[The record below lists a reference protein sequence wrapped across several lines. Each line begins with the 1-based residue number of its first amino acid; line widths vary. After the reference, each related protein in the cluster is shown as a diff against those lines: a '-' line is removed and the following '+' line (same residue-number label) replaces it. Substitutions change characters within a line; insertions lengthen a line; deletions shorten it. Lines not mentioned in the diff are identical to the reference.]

1 MQENNIKIGFIGSGN
16 IANAIINGILK
27 SNIIKKENINIFD
40 TDISKTK
47 NFKELGLNITACA
60 NDAAEISDY
69 LFLTVKPQVYE
80 DVLSNMKIPEKTI
93 IITVAPGITINF
105 IKKLTGEK
113 RKVLRTMPN
122 TPALVGEGVTAYTFS
137 DGFSEEEKEF
147 SKKLLNAFSESFFMK
162 EDKLDAIISV
172 SGSSPAYA
180 YMFIDAIA
188 KSGKKQ
194 GIDYNT
200 ALIMAAKTVLGSAKL
215 LLMSDEAP
223 EILIDRVCS
232 KGGTTIEAVN
242 HLNEKDFYKTIAE
255 AMEKCTK
262 RALEMKK

>member
-1 MQENNIKIGFIGSGN
+1 MKTKKIGFIGSGN
-16 IANAIINGILK
+16 IATAIINGILK
-27 SNIIKKENINIFD
+27 SKLIKERNINIFD
-40 TDISKTK
+40 TDSKKTQAFSEKGLTITTSASEAAK
-47 NFKELGLNITACA
+47 N
-60 NDAAEISDY
+60 SDY
-69 LFLTVKPQVYE
+69 LFLTVKPQIYE
-80 DVLSNMKIPEKTI
+80 DVLSAMEIPDETI
-93 IITVAPGITINF
+93 LITVAPGITINF

-113 RKVLRTMPN
+113 RKVIRTMPN

-137 DGFSEEEKEF
+137 EELNDEEKFFAKE
-147 SKKLLNAFSESFFMK
+147 LLNAFSESFYMT

-172 SGSSPAYA
+172 SGSSPAYT

-215 LLMSDEAP
+215 LLESDEEP
-223 EILIDRVCS
+223 QILIERVCS

-242 HLNEKDFYKTIAE
+242 YLNDNNFSSIIDS
-255 AMEKCTK
+255 AMQKCTK

>member
-1 MQENNIKIGFIGSGN
+1 MSNNIKIGFIGCGN

-27 SNIIKKENINIFD
+27 SEIIKKESINIFD
-40 TDISKTK
+40 TDSIKTK
-47 NFKELGLNITACA
+47 AFSEKGINITKSASE
-60 NDAAEISDY
+60 AAKNSDY

-80 DVLSNMKIPEKTI
+80 DVLKAMEIPEETI
-93 IITVAPGITINF
+93 LITVAPGITIDF

-137 DGFSEEEKEF
+137 DGFNEEEKAF
-147 SKKLLNAFSESFFMK
+147 SKKLLSSFSECFYMT

-188 KSGKKQ
+188 KSGAKQ
-194 GIDYNT
+194 GIDYKT

-215 LLMSDEAP
+215 LLQSEEDA
-223 EILIDRVCS
+223 EILIERVCS

-242 HLNEKDFYKTIAE
+242 YLKDKDFYETIDG
-255 AMEKCTK
+255 AMQKCTK
-262 RALEMKK
+262 RAIEMKK